1 MKKLLSAFAVGAA
14 LLVLTGCCCDKK
26 CPTSPKCTAQN
37 CGSGECTD
45 EKKDNCQSS
54 QTTAAADTENDNHDH
69 KGNNQPQSQKLSAR

>member
-26 CPTSPKCTAQN
+26 CPPTKHTAQN

-45 EKKDNCQSS
+45 EKKDNCQNT
-54 QTTAAADTENDNHDH
+54 QTTAAADTGNDDHDH
-69 KGNNQPQSQKLSAR
+69 KGNNQPQSKKLSVR